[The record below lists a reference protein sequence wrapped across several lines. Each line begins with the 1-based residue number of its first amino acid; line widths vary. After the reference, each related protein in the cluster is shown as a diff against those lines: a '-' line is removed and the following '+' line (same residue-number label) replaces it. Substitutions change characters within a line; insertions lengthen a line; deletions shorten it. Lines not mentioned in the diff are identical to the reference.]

1 MRFLPLLFLFSLSEI
16 GHFVLFKLVIMSKLF
31 GKIQEVVNDFSH
43 SYYNVI
49 KLSAFVVAIVLV
61 FWQMPRAAK
70 FKYEFAK
77 SKPWQHETLYAPF
90 DFPIYKDEEKLNAE
104 YEEIKKSVKPIFRFD
119 EAKIDGARE
128 SLLYDF
134 EKQWNAG
141 AHDKAKSQELLLGVY
156 DTIENSGVVAYD
168 KVMDELE
175 PDVAVTL
182 VRNKV
187 ARTVRLNS
195 MFTMNTATELVQN
208 WVASADDDV
217 DKQLLVSLLLN
228 NIGQNVFYDANLS
241 KQELDLASKSVS
253 LTYGMVQKDEV
264 IVTEGQVIDERIYS
278 ILSSLQREYA
288 GRDMSL
294 AETLRMYLSQLA
306 LVILVFVVF
315 AVYLQLLHKKE
326 IYSELR
332 KINMILLMMLMMII
346 PSYWIMTLHPSYI
359 LVMPVSILT
368 IMMVTFFSSRV
379 AFATQ
384 IFTIL
389 LISLSVPNPFQYIFM
404 QIMVCSVVI
413 YTLSTQRNAR
423 VTYFKTSFFVFLVY
437 VFVYVAFSF
446 LTDSVIEVSTIGLLA
461 LNALFTLLSLPLI
474 SLFERI
480 FGFTT
485 VLTLLELSN
494 TNSPVLRKLATTAP
508 GTFQHS
514 FQVANLC
521 EEVLYEIGGDAL
533 LARTGALYHDIGKMK
548 NPLYFTENQRN
559 GYNSHNDISNVESAQ
574 IIISHVLD
582 GIEMAHEAKLPEQ
595 IIDFIRTHHGTR
607 RTDYFYIMEQK
618 EQGEGAYVDPTPFTY
633 HGPEPFSRETAVLM
647 MADSIEAASRSLKE
661 PTEKSISDLV
671 DNIIAKQTEA
681 GQFNNTD
688 LTLRDFETI
697 KKVLKKKLMSIYHVR
712 IAYPDK

>member
-1 MRFLPLLFLFSLSEI
+1 MT
-16 GHFVLFKLVIMSKLF
+16 LFKSVIMNNLF
-31 GKIQEVVNDFSH
+31 KKIRAAIVDFAH
-43 SYYNVI
+43 SYYDII
-49 KLSAFVVAIVLV
+49 KALAFVCAIAVV
-61 FWQMPRAAK
+61 FWQMPRAAT

-90 DFPIYKDEEKLNAE
+90 DFPIYKDDETLNAE
-104 YEEIKKSVKPIFRFD
+104 YDRINKSVKPIFRFD
-119 EAKIDGARE
+119 DAKMDGARE

-134 EKQWNAG
+134 EKQWHEG
-141 AHDKAKSQELLLGVY
+141 AHDKAKTQELLLSVY

-168 KVMDELE
+168 KALDDLDPEA
-175 PDVAVTL
+175 PVTL

-187 ARTVRLNS
+187 ARTVQLNS
-195 MFTMNTATELVQN
+195 MFTMNTATEMVQN

-217 DKQLLVSLLLN
+217 DKQLLISLLLN
-228 NIGQNVFYDANLS
+228 NIGQNVFYDAALS
-241 KQELDLASKSVS
+241 KQELDVAKQSVS
-253 LTYGMVQKDEV
+253 LTYGIVQKDEV
-264 IVTEGQVIDERIYS
+264 IVTEGQVVDERIYS
-278 ILSSLQREYA
+278 ILTSLQREYA
-288 GRDMSL
+288 GREMSL
-294 AETLRMYLSQLA
+294 GETLRMQLSQLA
-306 LVILVFVVF
+306 LVILGFVVF

-332 KINMILLMMLMMII
+332 KVNMILVMMLMMVI
-346 PSYWIMTLHPSYI
+346 PSYWIMTIHPTYI

-389 LISLSVPNPFQYIFM
+389 LISIAVPNPFQYIFM

-413 YTLSTQRNAR
+413 YTLSTQRTAR
-423 VTYFKTSFFVFLVY
+423 VTYFKISFFVFLVY

-446 LTDSVIEVSTIGLLA
+446 LTDSDIDVSTIGLLG

-494 TNSPVLRKLATTAP
+494 TNSPLLRKLASTAP

-521 EEVLYEIGGDAL
+521 EEVLFEIGGDAL

-618 EQGEGAYVDPTPFTY
+618 EQGEGVYVDPKPFTY

-661 PTEKSISDLV
+661 PTEKSIGDLV
-671 DNIIAKQTEA
+671 DNIIAKQIEA

>member
-1 MRFLPLLFLFSLSEI
+1 MNKLLE
-16 GHFVLFKLVIMSKLF
+16 
-31 GKIQEVVNDFSH
+31 KIRKAINDFSH
-43 SYYNVI
+43 SYYKVI
-49 KLSAFVVAIVLV
+49 KLAAFVCAIILV

-90 DFPIYKDEEKLNAE
+90 DFPIYKDDEKLNVE

-119 EAKIDGARE
+119 DAKIEGARE

-134 EKQWNAG
+134 EKQWHEGNY
-141 AHDKAKSQELLLGVY
+141 DKLKSQELLLSVY

-168 KVMDELE
+168 KALDALE
-175 PDVAVTL
+175 PETPITL

-187 ARTVRLNS
+187 AHTVQLNS

-208 WVASADDDV
+208 WVASADDEI
-217 DKQLLVSLLLN
+217 DKQLLISLLLN
-228 NIGQNVFYDANLS
+228 NLGQNVFYDANLS
-241 KQELDLASKSVS
+241 KQELDLAMRSVS

-264 IVTEGQVIDERIYS
+264 IVTEGQVVDERIYS
-278 ILSSLQREYA
+278 ILSSLQREYE

-294 AETLRMYLSQLA
+294 GETLRMQLSQLA

-315 AVYLQLLHKKE
+315 AVYLHLLHNKE

-332 KINMILLMMLMMII
+332 KINMILLMMLLMVI
-346 PSYWIMTLHPSYI
+346 PSFWIMTIHPSYI

-368 IMMVTFFSSRV
+368 IMVFTFFSSRV

-389 LISLSVPNPFQYIFM
+389 LISIVVPNPFQYIFM
-404 QIMVCSVVI
+404 QIMVCSVAI
-413 YTLSTQRNAR
+413 YTLSTQRSSR

-446 LTDSVIEVSTIGLLA
+446 LTDSEIEISTIGLLG

-548 NPLYFTENQRN
+548 NPMYFTENQRN
-559 GYNSHNDISNVESAQ
+559 GFSLHGDISNVESAQ

-595 IIDFIRTHHGTR
+595 IIDFIRMHHGTR
-607 RTDYFYIMEQK
+607 RTDYFYTMEK
-618 EQGEGAYVDPTPFTY
+618 REHPEGEFVDPKPFTY
-633 HGPEPFSRETAVLM
+633 HGPKPFSRETAVLM

-661 PTEKSISDLV
+661 PTEKSVSDLV
-671 DNIIAKQTEA
+671 DNIIAKQTEDD
-681 GQFNNTD
+681 QFSNTD
-688 LTLRDFETI
+688 LTLRDFDTI
-697 KKVLKKKLMSIYHVR
+697 RKVLKKKLMSIYHVR
-712 IAYPDK
+712 ISYPEK